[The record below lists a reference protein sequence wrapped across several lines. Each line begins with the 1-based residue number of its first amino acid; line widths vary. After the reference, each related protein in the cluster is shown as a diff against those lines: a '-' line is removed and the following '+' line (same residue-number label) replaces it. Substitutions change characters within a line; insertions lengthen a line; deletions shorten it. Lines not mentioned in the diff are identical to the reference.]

1 MSKIRINRYIS
12 AAGYCS
18 RREADKLIEAGRV
31 QLNDD
36 LAKIGDL
43 VGAMDIVKI
52 GGRTIVPLEQ
62 NRLVYLAFYKP
73 IGITTTTDRRRKDNI
88 IDYINYPQRIFPIG
102 RLDRMSEGLI
112 LLTNDGS
119 MVNPILRAENKHE
132 KEYEVV
138 VDKAISDEELWQLQN
153 GVPILGQITKFSK
166 TKRLGKNAFRII
178 LTQGLNRQIRRMC
191 EYLGFE
197 VVSLKRIRIMHINL
211 GNLQPGTWRYL
222 TYKELNE
229 LKRLTGNCNIAT
241 HPLP

>member
-18 RREADKLIEAGRV
+18 RREADKLIKAGLVR
-31 QLNDD
+31 LNGK

-43 VGAMDIVKI
+43 IGVKDIVKI
-52 GGRTIVPLEQ
+52 DGETIVPLEQ
-62 NRLVYLAFYKP
+62 DLLVYLAFHKP
-73 IGITTTTDRRRKDNI
+73 VGITTTTDRRRKDNI
-88 IDYINYPQRIFPIG
+88 IDYLNYPKRIFPIG

-138 VDKAISDEELWQLQN
+138 VNKIINDEELWQLQN
-153 GVPILGQITKFSK
+153 GVPVLGQITKFSK
-166 TKRLGKNAFRII
+166 IKRLGKNSFRII

-211 GNLQPGTWRYL
+211 GNLAPGTWRYL
-222 TYKELNE
+222 TYKELAE
-229 LKRLTGNCNIAT
+229 LKRLTGN
-241 HPLP
+241 L

>member
-52 GGRTIVPLEQ
+52 GGKTIVPLEQ
-62 NRLVYLAFYKP
+62 NLLVYLAFYKP

-138 VDKAISDEELWQLQN
+138 VDKAINDEELWQLQN
-153 GVPILGQITKFSK
+153 GVPVLGQITKFSK
-166 TKRLGKNAFRII
+166 TKRLGKNSFRVI

-211 GNLQPGTWRYL
+211 GNLQLGTWRYL

-229 LKRLTGNCNIAT
+229 LKRLTGNM
-241 HPLP
+241 

>member
-52 GGRTIVPLEQ
+52 GGKTIVPLEQ
-62 NRLVYLAFYKP
+62 NLLVYLAFYKP

-138 VDKAISDEELWQLQN
+138 VDKAINDEELWQLQN
-153 GVPILGQITKFSK
+153 GVPVLGQITKFSK
-166 TKRLGKNAFRII
+166 TKRLGKNSFRMI

-229 LKRLTGNCNIAT
+229 LKRLTGNM
-241 HPLP
+241 

>member
-31 QLNDD
+31 RLNGE

-43 VGAMDIVKI
+43 VGVKDIVKI
-52 GGRTIVPLEQ
+52 DGKTIVPLEQ
-62 NRLVYLAFYKP
+62 DLLVYLAFHKP

-88 IDYINYPQRIFPIG
+88 IDYLNYPKRIFPIG

-138 VDKAISDEELWQLQN
+138 VNKRINDEELWQLQN
-153 GVPILGQITKFSK
+153 GVPVLGQTTKFSK
-166 TKRLGKNAFRII
+166 TKRLGENSFRII

-211 GNLQPGTWRYL
+211 GNLAPGAWRYL
-222 TYKELNE
+222 TYKELAE
-229 LKRLTGNCNIAT
+229 LKRLTGN
-241 HPLP
+241 L